1 MTALSVR
8 VAAGSTAWRV
18 GRVAAVVVVALCA
31 AVFVV
36 GLVLWAGETDLAAER
51 WALPGS
57 WSEGDLRRV
66 SAEAGVPLASITAYL
81 MLLEVVAAAS
91 GLVAALL
98 LLRGEPSW
106 FRMYAAV
113 ALSLWVSVG
122 GAMASVY
129 GETVGSWALNAQGV
143 GWVAVFPIA
152 YLFPDGRFVPRWTRW
167 ALLGW
172 AAYLPVLAVLPVF
185 GFEPDPE
192 GAVEVAPLLVLFG
205 VSVFAAVYRYRNVS
219 TQEQR
224 RQTRG
229 LVTAIV
235 CWLVVAVVSAA
246 TPLRLLLRQET
257 VTGLAANGVVQL
269 ASYLVVALIPASIV
283 VAVLRYRLYDIDVW
297 VSRTLVYAALTLVL
311 AAAYGA
317 VAALGGLLWPGTS
330 LAGPL
335 LAVAVLAV
343 VLHPLRLQ
351 LQRVVDR
358 FVYGHSLEPKAL
370 LADLRRSRERILVA
384 REDERRRLQRDLHDG
399 LGPTLASLYQRV
411 DAARSMVAT
420 DPAAADRL
428 LADVGTQTRSVIRDI
443 RGLVQALRPPELDQL
458 GLLGSIEAAASRF
471 DRLSVS
477 VSGEVGMLPP
487 VVEIAAYRIA
497 TEALTNVARHAGAHT
512 ARVLLTTSR
521 DSLVVTVTDDGRWTA
536 QDVTPAGT
544 GLHSMRERADE
555 LDGTLSITSLH
566 EGGTEV
572 RAVLPTG
579 VQA

>member
-129 GETVGSWALNAQGV
+129 GETVGSWAINAQGV

-219 TQEQR
+219 TQEPR
-224 RQTRG
+224 TRSS
-229 LVTAIV
+229 
-235 CWLVVAVVSAA
+235 W
-246 TPLRLLLRQET
+246 PR
-257 VTGLAANGVVQL
+257 
-269 ASYLVVALIPASIV
+269 
-283 VAVLRYRLYDIDVW
+283 
-297 VSRTLVYAALTLVL
+297 SR
-311 AAAYGA
+311 
-317 VAALGGLLWPGTS
+317 
-330 LAGPL
+330 
-335 LAVAVLAV
+335 
-343 VLHPLRLQ
+343 
-351 LQRVVDR
+351 
-358 FVYGHSLEPKAL
+358 
-370 LADLRRSRERILVA
+370 RRS
-384 REDERRRLQRDLHDG
+384 
-399 LGPTLASLYQRV
+399 
-411 DAARSMVAT
+411 
-420 DPAAADRL
+420 
-428 LADVGTQTRSVIRDI
+428 
-443 RGLVQALRPPELDQL
+443 
-458 GLLGSIEAAASRF
+458 
-471 DRLSVS
+471 
-477 VSGEVGMLPP
+477 
-487 VVEIAAYRIA
+487 
-497 TEALTNVARHAGAHT
+497 
-512 ARVLLTTSR
+512 
-521 DSLVVTVTDDGRWTA
+521 
-536 QDVTPAGT
+536 
-544 GLHSMRERADE
+544 
-555 LDGTLSITSLH
+555 
-566 EGGTEV
+566 
-572 RAVLPTG
+572 
-579 VQA
+579 